1 MEIFLNNK
9 QKFLT
14 IDLEYW
20 ENFALKALQI
30 LEQPDN
36 SELSLT
42 FVNDQEIQELNKSYR
57 QIDKPTDVLS
67 FPFDNSFN
75 LPIKVLGDVIIST
88 EKAQVQAEAY
98 GNTINREIGFL
109 MIHGILHLLGYDH
122 QTDKE
127 EKIMFDLQKK
137 LLQQMDL

>member
-9 QKFLT
+9 QNFLT

-20 ENFALKALQI
+20 QNFALKALQI

-75 LPIKVLGDVIIST
+75 LPIKV
-88 EKAQVQAEAY
+88 
-98 GNTINREIGFL
+98 
-109 MIHGILHLLGYDH
+109 
-122 QTDKE
+122 
-127 EKIMFDLQKK
+127 
-137 LLQQMDL
+137 